1 MVSVA
6 PFGSFLQIQSLA
18 VRHEVLRK
26 PLGLQFEPNDLEN
39 ENSQVHIVFHKGERV
54 FGVLLLMHYKDHTYK
69 MRQVAVLP
77 EAQNAGVGAQMVQF
91 SEEHVKSLGGSRVEL
106 HARWNAIPFY
116 EKLQYI
122 AEGETFEEVGIPHK
136 WMFKNLS

>member
-1 MVSVA
+1 MVSIA

-26 PLGLQFEPNDLEN
+26 PLGLQFEPSDLASEH
-39 ENSQVHIVFHKGERV
+39 EQVHVVFHKEERV
-54 FGVLLLMHYKDHTYK
+54 FGVLLLVFYKDQTYK

-77 EAQNAGVGAQMVQF
+77 EAQHTGVGAQMVQF
-91 SEEHVKSLGGSRVEL
+91 AEEHVKSLGGNRIEL

-116 EKLQYI
+116 EKLQYT